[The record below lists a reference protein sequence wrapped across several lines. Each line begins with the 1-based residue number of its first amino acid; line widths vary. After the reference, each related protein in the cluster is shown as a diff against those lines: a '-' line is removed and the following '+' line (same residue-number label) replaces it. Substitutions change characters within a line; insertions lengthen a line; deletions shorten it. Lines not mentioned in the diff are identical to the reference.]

1 MNNGDLKEHIR
12 VALTDMTNK
21 NFLSAT
27 RDLLNVLGYQSERIM
42 ELSGDPE
49 DFIQQFPAPN
59 ENTGTEQTFHKH
71 VQSIRIVFQ
80 MTNDEIVSANQQMP
94 GLEGTSRKEGRQKS
108 FLFLA
113 VELKENNYPP
123 GIYDEFTRE
132 IDKRIILP
140 TVVFF
145 RAGAHLTV
153 AVIGRRPH
161 KRNDSYD
168 VLDRVT
174 SLSKNIPLENP
185 RRTDIDI
192 LSQLSLPK
200 CAAWMDS
207 NAKPHNC
214 EGLLAAWL
222 AKLDATERNQQFY
235 RYMFSWFEQA
245 VSEKK
250 IPEGE
255 TNNLRLYFDDIA
267 ESTPLSREREVEL
280 ADRIKSG
287 DMRARDEM
295 IQANLRFVINEAK
308 RYQNLGLPL
317 SDLISAGNL
326 GLITAA
332 DRFDGTRGN
341 KFITYAVWWIR
352 QSIHQTLAE
361 QARIVRLPHNKVG
374 LLREISKASRKLG
387 QDWVSEPD
395 IGEIVAELEIPA
407 EEDLEEIAT
416 ELEVSVKKI
425 QETILSDFDVYSLDE
440 SLTDDKRSLL
450 DTLTDDATTPL
461 DADILRKSALT
472 QALGLLKGHE
482 SRVITLYFGLDDKG
496 PLTLQEIGTMMNL
509 TRERIRQIKNQAL
522 SKLRRRMNHQAL
534 ETLITWPDK
543 INY

>member
-12 VALTDMTNK
+12 VALTDMPNK

-27 RDLLNVLGYQSERIM
+27 RDLLNVLGYQSERTL
-42 ELSGDPE
+42 ELSGNPE
-49 DFIQQFPAPN
+49 DFIQQFSALN
-59 ENTGTEQTFHKH
+59 ENTSTEQIFRKH
-71 VQSIRIVFQ
+71 VQSIRIIFQ
-80 MTNDEIVSANQQMP
+80 MTNDEIVSTNQQTP

-108 FLFLA
+108 FFFFA
-113 VELKENNYPP
+113 VELKEDNYPQ
-123 GIYDEFTRE
+123 GIYDELTRE

-192 LSQLSLPK
+192 LSQLSLPE
-200 CAAWMDS
+200 CTAWMNS

-361 QARIVRLPHNKVG
+361 QVRIVRLPHNKVG

-395 IGEIVAELEIPA
+395 IGEIAAELEVPA

-416 ELEVSVKKI
+416 ELEVPIKKI

-440 SLTDDKRSLL
+440 SLTDDNRSLL
-450 DTLTDDATTPL
+450 DTLTDNTTTPL
-461 DADILRKSALT
+461 DADILRKSALM
-472 QALGLLKGHE
+472 QALGLLKEHE
-482 SRVITLYFGLDDKG
+482 SRVIRLYFGLDDNG
-496 PLTLQEIGTMMNL
+496 PLTLQEIGAMMNL

-522 SKLRRRMNHQAL
+522 SKLRRRMSYQAL
-534 ETLITWPDK
+534 ETLITWPEK

>member
-1 MNNGDLKEHIR
+1 MNNGDLKERIR
-12 VALTDMTNK
+12 AALADVPNK
-21 NFLSAT
+21 NFLSVT
-27 RDLLNVLGYQSERIM
+27 KDLLDVLGYQSERTL

-49 DFIQQFPAPN
+49 DFIQQFSAPN
-59 ENTGTEQTFHKH
+59 ENTRTEQAFRKH
-71 VQSIRIVFQ
+71 VQSIQIVFQ
-80 MTNDEIVSANQQMP
+80 ITNDEILSANQQTL
-94 GLEGTSRKEGRQKS
+94 GLKATTRKEGRQES
-108 FLFLA
+108 FLFFA
-113 VELKENNYPP
+113 VELKENNYPQ

-145 RAGAHLTV
+145 RVGAHLTV

-161 KRNDSYD
+161 KLDDSRD
-168 VLDRVT
+168 VLERVT
-174 SLSKNIPLENP
+174 SLSKDIPLENP
-185 RRTDIDI
+185 RRADIDV
-192 LSQLSLPK
+192 LSQLSLSE
-200 CAAWMDS
+200 CIEWMES

-222 AKLDATERNQQFY
+222 AKLDTTERNRQFY
-235 RYMFSWFEQA
+235 RYMFDRFEQA

-255 TNNLRLYFDDIA
+255 ENNLRLYLENVA

-280 ADRIKSG
+280 ADRMKKG

-332 DRFDGTRGN
+332 DPFDGPRGHRS
-341 KFITYAVWWIR
+341 IPHAVWSTR
-352 QSIHQTLAE
+352 QSILQTPHEPLHP
-361 QARIVRLPHNKVG
+361 VRLPANKAS

-395 IGEIVAELEIPA
+395 IGEIVAEPEVLA
-407 EEDLEEIAT
+407 EEDLEEIAA
-416 ELEVSVKKI
+416 ELEVPVKKI
-425 QETILSDFDVYSLDE
+425 QETILSDFAVYSLDE
-440 SLTDDKRSLL
+440 FLTDDKRSLL
-450 DTLTDDATTPL
+450 DTLTDDATASF
-461 DADILRKSALT
+461 DADILRKSALM
-472 QALGLLKGHE
+472 QALELLKERE
-482 SRVITLYFGLDDKG
+482 SRVIRLYFGLDG
-496 PLTLQEIGTMMNL
+496 NEALTLSEIGDMMNL

-522 SKLRRRMNHQAL
+522 SKLRRRMNYQAL

-543 INY
+543 TNF

>member
-1 MNNGDLKEHIR
+1 MRENIQSALKAIP
-12 VALTDMTNK
+12 TCD
-21 NFLSAT
+21 FLSAT
-27 RDLLNVLGYQSERIM
+27 KDLLNILGYQSERIM

-49 DFIQQFPAPN
+49 DFIQQFPALN
-59 ENTGTEQTFHKH
+59 ENTSTEQTFRKH
-71 VQSIRIVFQ
+71 VQSIQIVFQ
-80 MTNDEIVSANQQMP
+80 MTNDEIVSANQQVL
-94 GLEGTSRKEGRQKS
+94 GLEATSRKEGRQKS
-108 FLFLA
+108 VLFVA
-113 VELKENNYPP
+113 VELKEDNYAP

-145 RAGAHLTV
+145 RAGAYLTV

-161 KRNDSYD
+161 KLDDSRD
-168 VLDRVT
+168 VLERVT
-174 SLSKNIPLENP
+174 SLSKDIPLENP
-185 RRTDIDI
+185 RRADIDI
-192 LSQLSLPK
+192 FSQLSLPE
-200 CAAWMDS
+200 CAKWMKS

-235 RYMFSWFEQA
+235 RYMFAWFEQA

-255 TNNLRLYFDDIA
+255 ENNLRLYFDDVA

-280 ADRIKSG
+280 ADRIKNG
-287 DMRARDEM
+287 DMRARDEI

-361 QARIVRLPHNKVG
+361 HARIVRLPHNKVS

-387 QDWVSEPD
+387 QDWISEPD
-395 IGEIVAELEIPA
+395 IEEIAAELEVPA
-407 EEDLEEIAT
+407 EEDIEEIAA
-416 ELEVSVKKI
+416 ELEVPAKKI

-440 SLTDDKRSLL
+440 FLTDDKRNLL
-450 DTLTDDATTPL
+450 DTLTDDTTTPL

-472 QALGLLKGHE
+472 QALGLLKERE
-482 SRVITLYFGLDDKG
+482 SRVIRLYFGLDENG
-496 PLTLQEIGTMMNL
+496 PLTLSEIGDTMDL

-522 SKLRRRMNHQAL
+522 SKLRRWMSYQAL
-534 ETLITWPDK
+534 ETLITWPVK

>member
-1 MNNGDLKEHIR
+1 MNNDDLKERIR
-12 VALTDMTNK
+12 VALTDMPNK
-21 NFLSAT
+21 NFLLAT
-27 RDLLNVLGYQSERIM
+27 RDLLDVLGYQSERRL

-49 DFIQQFPAPN
+49 DFIQQFPALN
-59 ENTGTEQTFHKH
+59 ENTGTEQTFRKH
-71 VQSIRIVFQ
+71 VQSIQIIFQ
-80 MTNDEIVSANQQMP
+80 MTNDEILSADQQTP
-94 GLEGTSRKEGRQKS
+94 GLERTSRKEGRQKS
-108 FLFLA
+108 FLFFA
-113 VELKENNYPP
+113 VELKENNYPQ

-145 RAGAHLTV
+145 RAGACLTV

-161 KRNDSYD
+161 KRNESYD

-192 LSQLSLPK
+192 LSQLSLPE
-200 CAAWMDS
+200 CTAWMNS
-207 NAKPHNC
+207 NARPHNC

-235 RYMFSWFEQA
+235 QYMFSWFEQA

-361 QARIVRLPHNKVG
+361 QVRIVRLPHNKVG

-395 IGEIVAELEIPA
+395 IGEIAAELEIPA

-416 ELEVSVKKI
+416 ELEVPVKKI

-440 SLTDDKRSLL
+440 PLSDDNHSLL
-450 DTLTDDATTPL
+450 DTLTDNTTTPL

-472 QALGLLKGHE
+472 QALGLLKERE
-482 SRVITLYFGLDDKG
+482 SRVIRLYFGLDDNG
-496 PLTLQEIGTMMNL
+496 PLTLSEIGDTMDL

-522 SKLRRRMNHQAL
+522 SKLRRWMSYQAL
-534 ETLITWPDK
+534 ETLITWPVK

>member
-1 MNNGDLKEHIR
+1 MRENIQSALKAIP
-12 VALTDMTNK
+12 TCD
-21 NFLSAT
+21 FLST
-27 RDLLNVLGYQSERIM
+27 TKGLLNILGYQSERIM

-49 DFIQQFPAPN
+49 DFIQQFPALY
-59 ENTGTEQTFHKH
+59 ENTSTEQTFRKH

-80 MTNDEIVSANQQMP
+80 ITNEEIVSANPQAP
-94 GLEGTSRKEGRQKS
+94 GLESTSSKEGRQES
-108 FLFLA
+108 VLFFA
-113 VELKENNYPP
+113 VELKEKNCPR
-123 GIYDEFTRE
+123 GIYDELTRE

-140 TVVFF
+140 TVIFF
-145 RAGAHLTV
+145 RAGARLTV

-161 KRNDSYD
+161 KLDDSRD
-168 VLDRVT
+168 VLERVT
-174 SLSKNIPLENP
+174 SLSKDIPLENP
-185 RRTDIDI
+185 RRADIDI
-192 LSQLSLPK
+192 LSQLSLLE
-200 CAAWMDS
+200 CAKWMDS
-207 NAKPHNC
+207 NARPHNC

-287 DMRARDEM
+287 DMHARDEM

-361 QARIVRLPHNKVG
+361 QVRIVRLPHNKVG

-387 QDWVSEPD
+387 QDWVSDPD
-395 IGEIVAELEIPA
+395 IEETVAELEVPA

-416 ELEVSVKKI
+416 ELEVPIKKI
-425 QETILSDFDVYSLDE
+425 QETILSNFDVYSLDE
-440 SLTDDKRSLL
+440 SLTGDNRSLL
-450 DTLTDDATTPL
+450 DTLTDNTTTPL

-472 QALGLLKGHE
+472 QALGLLKEHE
-482 SRVITLYFGLDDKG
+482 SRVIRLYFGLDDNG

-522 SKLRRRMNHQAL
+522 SKLRRRMNYQAL

>member
-1 MNNGDLKEHIR
+1 MNNGTLKERIR
-12 VALTDMTNK
+12 VALADVPNK
-21 NFLSAT
+21 KILSAT
-27 RDLLNVLGYQSERIM
+27 RDLLDVLGYQSERTL

-49 DFIQQFPAPN
+49 KFIQQFPAPN
-59 ENTGTEQTFHKH
+59 ENTSTEQTFRKH
-71 VQSIRIVFQ
+71 VQSIQIIFQ
-80 MTNDEIVSANQQMP
+80 MTNDEILSANQQTP
-94 GLEGTSRKEGRQKS
+94 GLESASRKEGRQKS
-108 FLFLA
+108 FLFFS
-113 VELKENNYPP
+113 VELKDDNYPQ

-145 RAGAHLTV
+145 RAGARLTV

-192 LSQLSLPK
+192 LSQLSLPE
-200 CAAWMDS
+200 CTAWMNS

-235 RYMFSWFEQA
+235 RYMFAWFEQA

-255 TNNLRLYFDDIA
+255 ENNLRLYLDDVA

-280 ADRIKSG
+280 ANRIKNG

-295 IQANLRFVINEAK
+295 IQANLRFVINVAK
-308 RYQNLGLPL
+308 KYQNRGLPL

-332 DRFDGTRGN
+332 DRFDGTKGH

-352 QSIHQTLAE
+352 QSILKTLDE
-361 QARIVRLPHNKVG
+361 HVRLVRLPANKAS
-374 LLREISKASRKLG
+374 LIREISKASHKLG
-387 QDWVSEPD
+387 QDWISEPD
-395 IGEIVAELEIPA
+395 IEEIAAELEVPA
-407 EEDLEEIAT
+407 EEDIEEIAA
-416 ELEVSVKKI
+416 ELEVPVKKI

-440 SLTDDKRSLL
+440 FLTDDNRSLL
-450 DTLTDDATTPL
+450 DTLTDNTTTPL

-472 QALGLLKGHE
+472 QALGLLKEHE
-482 SRVITLYFGLDDKG
+482 SRVIRLYFGLDDNG

-522 SKLRRRMNHQAL
+522 SKLRRRMSYQAL

>member
-1 MNNGDLKEHIR
+1 MNNGTLKERIR
-12 VALTDMTNK
+12 VALADVPNK
-21 NFLSAT
+21 KILSAT
-27 RDLLNVLGYQSERIM
+27 RDLLDVLGYQSERTL

-49 DFIQQFPAPN
+49 DFIQQFPALN
-59 ENTGTEQTFHKH
+59 ENTGTEQTFLKH

-80 MTNDEIVSANQQMP
+80 MTNDEILSANQQAP
-94 GLEGTSRKEGRQKS
+94 GIEGTSRKEGRQKS
-108 FLFLA
+108 FLFFA
-113 VELKENNYPP
+113 VELKENNYPQ

-145 RAGAHLTV
+145 RAGTHLTV

-332 DRFDGTRGN
+332 DRFDGTKGH

-352 QSIHQTLAE
+352 QSILQTLDE
-361 QARIVRLPHNKVG
+361 QVRLVRLPANKVS
-374 LLREISKASRKLG
+374 LLKGISKASHKLG
-387 QDWVSEPD
+387 QDWISEPD
-395 IGEIVAELEIPA
+395 IEEIAAELEVPA
-407 EEDLEEIAT
+407 EEDLEEIAA
-416 ELEVSVKKI
+416 ELEVPVKKI

-440 SLTDDKRSLL
+440 FLTDDNRSLL
-450 DTLTDDATTPL
+450 DTLTDNTTTPL

-472 QALGLLKGHE
+472 QALGLLKEHE
-482 SRVITLYFGLDDKG
+482 SRVIRLYFGLDDNG
-496 PLTLQEIGTMMNL
+496 PLTPPGNRHHDGSHTRAHPPNQESSTQQTAPSN
-509 TRERIRQIKNQAL
+509 EL
-522 SKLRRRMNHQAL
+522 SGAGDADYMAR
-534 ETLITWPDK
+534 
-543 INY
+543 

>member
-1 MNNGDLKEHIR
+1 
-12 VALTDMTNK
+12 
-21 NFLSAT
+21 
-27 RDLLNVLGYQSERIM
+27 M

-49 DFIQQFPAPN
+49 DFIQQFPALN
-59 ENTGTEQTFHKH
+59 ENTSTEQTFRKH
-71 VQSIRIVFQ
+71 VQSIQIVFQ
-80 MTNDEIVSANQQMP
+80 MTNDEILSANQQTP

-108 FLFLA
+108 FLFFA
-113 VELKENNYPP
+113 VELKEDNYPP

-185 RRTDIDI
+185 RRTDIDT
-192 LSQLSLPK
+192 LSQLSLLE
-200 CAAWMDS
+200 CTAWMNS

-235 RYMFSWFEQA
+235 QYMFSWFEQA

-255 TNNLRLYFDDIA
+255 TDNLRLYFDDIA

-361 QARIVRLPHNKVG
+361 HARIVRLPHNKVS
-374 LLREISKASRKLG
+374 LLREISKASHKLG
-387 QDWVSEPD
+387 QDWISEPD
-395 IGEIVAELEIPA
+395 IEEIVAELEVPA
-407 EEDLEEIAT
+407 EKDLEEIAT
-416 ELEVSVKKI
+416 ELEVPVKKI

-440 SLTDDKRSLL
+440 SLSDDNHSLR
-450 DTLTDDATTPL
+450 DTLTDDTTTPL
-461 DADILRKSALT
+461 DADILRKSALM
-472 QALGLLKGHE
+472 QAMGLLKEHE
-482 SRVITLYFGLDDKG
+482 SRVIRLYFGLDDNG
-496 PLTLQEIGTMMNL
+496 PLTLQEIGAMMNL

-522 SKLRRRMNHQAL
+522 SKLRRRMSYQAL
-534 ETLITWPDK
+534 ETLITWPLR
-543 INY
+543 

>member
-1 MNNGDLKEHIR
+1 MRENIQS
-12 VALTDMTNK
+12 ALEAIPTCD
-21 NFLSAT
+21 FLSAT
-27 RDLLNVLGYQSERIM
+27 KDLLDVLGYQSERTL

-49 DFIQQFPAPN
+49 DFIQQFPALN
-59 ENTGTEQTFHKH
+59 ENTETEQTFRKH

-94 GLEGTSRKEGRQKS
+94 GLEATSRKEGRQKS
-108 FLFLA
+108 FLFFA

-145 RAGAHLTV
+145 RAGACLTV
-153 AVIGRRPH
+153 SVIGRRPH

-174 SLSKNIPLENP
+174 SLSKDISLENP
-185 RRTDIDI
+185 RRADIDI
-192 LSQLSLPK
+192 LSQLSLPA
-200 CAAWMDS
+200 CTAWMNS
-207 NAKPHNC
+207 NAKPYNC

-235 RYMFSWFEQA
+235 RYMFAWFEQA

-255 TNNLRLYFDDIA
+255 ENNLRLYLNDVA

-287 DMRARDEM
+287 DRRARDEM
-295 IQANLRFVINEAK
+295 IQANLRFVINVAK
-308 RYQNLGLPL
+308 KYQNRGLPL

-361 QARIVRLPHNKVG
+361 QVRIVRLPHNKVG

-387 QDWVSEPD
+387 QDWVSEPG
-395 IGEIVAELEIPA
+395 IGEIVAELEVPA

-416 ELEVSVKKI
+416 EIEVPAKKI

-440 SLTDDKRSLL
+440 SLTDDNRSLL
-450 DTLTDDATTPL
+450 DTLTDDATVPF
-461 DADILRKSALT
+461 DADILRKSALM
-472 QALGLLKGHE
+472 QALALLKEHE
-482 SRVITLYFGLDDKG
+482 SRVIRLYFGLDDNG

-522 SKLRRRMNHQAL
+522 SKLRRRMNYQAL